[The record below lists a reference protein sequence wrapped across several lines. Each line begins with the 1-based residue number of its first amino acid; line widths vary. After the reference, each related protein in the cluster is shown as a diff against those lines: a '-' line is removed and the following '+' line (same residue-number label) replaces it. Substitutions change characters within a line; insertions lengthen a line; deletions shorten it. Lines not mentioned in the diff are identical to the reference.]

1 MWNPLTLERYF
12 YTSFVSAAETEF
24 IQCMCYSQ
32 RWHLYFA
39 CTQNFKVLVLN
50 EYLKRC
56 ADLQLEL
63 RLVTHCQFIDE
74 TDQLL
79 VAGVGGAHLIDMVIK
94 YKYSPRQAILLDP
107 KGTALKVEI
116 KMKDEANGQTA

>member
-1 MWNPLTLERYF
+1 MYVLL
-12 YTSFVSAAETEF
+12 AAV
-24 IQCMCYSQ
+24 
-32 RWHLYFA
+32 A
-39 CTQNFKVLVLN
+39 LVLRMYA
-50 EYLKRC
+50 EFQSARPQRIPQEVCRLAAKK
-56 ADLQLEL
+56 LEV